1 MMIQLDPPLPLL
13 IPEKKA
19 WGWAHLVTWNSVEH
33 SLYWTI
39 FCGNGEIRTAPNEK
53 VRAYAPNWTA
63 ERDEA
68 PVRWPFREAT
78 GGDDVR

>member
-1 MMIQLDPPLPLL
+1 MILQLDPPLPVLV
-13 IPEKKA
+13 PEKRA

-39 FCGNGEIRTAPNEK
+39 FVDSGEIWTAPNEK

-63 ERDEA
+63 ERDGAKE
-68 PVRWPFREAT
+68 RWPFPPAAVP
-78 GGDDVR
+78 DVR